1 MLACWPQGSHSVFL
15 FLLLLLLP
23 SLLSTGNS
31 LSQYPNWESYR
42 GLALGSR
49 NFHHHEAQN
58 QRHMW
63 HRRSSKQIPCQA
75 TPDIYF
81 VLDKSDRMAD
91 SWPYV
96 YNFVADMVQR
106 LSNQDLRVSIITFSC
121 KGNIILPITG
131 DREEIL
137 KGIERLKYSIP
148 AGHELI
154 YLGLW
159 KANKQIKKVNS
170 GDVQRPSMIISLLN
184 SPLGDDIY
192 KFSMEEADD
201 ARKMG
206 VSVYCVGVGYSDKH
220 QILEIAGKPE
230 NAYIEKKAEQLKDL
244 IFPIASKACP
254 SLQASDTRII
264 CIRESN
270 PVILRGYG
278 FDFAM
283 RKEEV
288 ICRFHFHDID
298 KSFEDVKAS
307 NLTKTTVT
315 CPGPIVDE
323 PGKVI
328 YILLSLDNGRNFLSN
343 NNAFIASKLCGKERF
358 TTTTTTTRRP
368 TTKTTRTTTTTT
380 TSTTTTTPA
389 TTTTPTT
396 TTATTT
402 TSLTTTES
410 PTTIPLVTEELKPS
424 GDTFIFA
431 PILLGL
437 LLTLLL
443 IGCLWQLCCL
453 PPAEEPPPPKSQPQ
467 SRKKQQPPPPVSPP
481 APAPPVNPSPIVIVC
496 CCTCGGLSV
505 SRDTEGNVTVCN
517 FNPLSC
523 HQLPLM
529 WPHPGDQTLHTQ
541 AQNDFSELKP
551 SWAVYQLCPPEG
563 PLCSRLLQSQGQP
576 ATEPRVS
583 ASSFLLP
590 MPPVPSQLL
599 QVSVQVAIGHPSFL
613 GS

>member
-1 MLACWPQGSHSVFL
+1 MLACCPQGSHSVFL
-15 FLLLLLLP
+15 FLLLLLP
-23 SLLSTGNS
+23 SLLSTGNF
-31 LSQYPNWESYR
+31 LSQYPNWESYP

-81 VLDKSDRMAD
+81 VLDKSDRMSD

-96 YNFVADMVQR
+96 YKFVADMVQR

-148 AGHELI
+148 AGYELI

-159 KANKQIKKVNS
+159 KANKQIRKVNS

-206 VSVYCVGVGYSDKH
+206 VPVYCVGVGHSDKN

-230 NAYIEKKAEQLKDL
+230 NAYTEKKAEHLNDL

-278 FDFAM
+278 FDFAV

-288 ICRFHFHDID
+288 ICRFLFHDMD
-298 KSFEDVKAS
+298 KSFEDVKAI
-307 NLTKTTVT
+307 NLTKTNVT

-328 YILLSLDNGRNFLSN
+328 YILLSLDNGRNFLNN
-343 NNAFIASKLCGKERF
+343 NNAFVASKLCGKEPF

-368 TTKTTRTTTTTT
+368 TTKTTRTTTTKT
-380 TSTTTTTPA
+380 TSTTTTAPA

-396 TTATTT
+396 TT
-402 TSLTTTES
+402 
-410 PTTIPLVTEELKPS
+410 ELKPS
-424 GDTFIFA
+424 GDIFIFA

-453 PPAEEPPPPKSQPQ
+453 PPVEEPPPPKPQPQ
-467 SRKKQQPPPPVSPP
+467 PRKKQQPPPPVSPP
-481 APAPPVNPSPIVIVC
+481 APASPIVIIC
-496 CCTCGGLSV
+496 CCTCRGLTV
-505 SRDTEGNVTVCN
+505 SRDTEGNVTDCN

-529 WPHPGDQTLHTQ
+529 WPHPGDQ
-541 AQNDFSELKP
+541 S
-551 SWAVYQLCPPEG
+551 
-563 PLCSRLLQSQGQP
+563 LLVLRYMQQYP
-576 ATEPRVS
+576 KE
-583 ASSFLLP
+583 
-590 MPPVPSQLL
+590 
-599 QVSVQVAIGHPSFL
+599 
-613 GS
+613 